1 MARLAGSSA
10 CVVRVINLGH
20 VRYSGVLS
28 VHVHV
33 MFDGARVGRSGLC
46 RGLADSDCCDVERRA

>member
-20 VRYSGVLS
+20 VRYSDVLS

-33 MFDGARVGRSGLC
+33 MFDGARVPVGLC
-46 RGLADSDCCDVERRA
+46 RGLADSCCDVERRA